1 MDRYHL
7 VTRHDLRRLRLQ
19 LGISV
24 HELARK
30 VHASPADVMDMED
43 GLTPIEEHDLL
54 ERALAAMGRVVIA
67 R

>member
-1 MDRYHL
+1 MDPRL

-19 LGISV
+19 LGISI

-30 VHASPADVMDMED
+30 VHASPRDVMDMED
-43 GLTPIEEHDLL
+43 GVMPIEEHELL
-54 ERALAAMGRVVIA
+54 ERALAAMGRLAIA